1 MSTFLL
7 TKAEKGGIVTVQ
19 NKNDNFTYDP
29 EEEENSKGTRL
40 PFGLCKSYMDVDFC
54 NKIMRES

>member
-7 TKAEKGGIVTVQ
+7 TKAEKSGIVTVQ

-29 EEEENSKGTRL
+29 EAEENSKGTRL
-40 PFGLCKSYMDVDFC
+40 PFGLCKFYMDVDFC